1 MRQSIRRKALKKKYK
16 RIVAAMAG
24 AAVMSSAMLPM
35 VSAAAVQ
42 NALSPVAGETTTA
55 TEQAQQLPK
64 ETPAKDTTPTQTPVK
79 DKAPKKDENK
89 NEAKKPVPSNSP
101 VKAAREQAA
110 ARGYDTRGADFSLQS
125 STKTEATVRMRTDN
139 GKEYRI
145 KLKADSS
152 GDWKIQQI
160 TQISDGGDRDHHSTS
175 NPVSIVKANAARYG
189 FDSYRD
195 SFTLLSKTANKAIVQ
210 VHHLGGQTFKVDL
223 ERSGSSWVITTI
235 RGIGNMNYP
244 ATYIPASMFTQ
255 RTVIAAPVVDPANQK
270 ILFQSK
276 DFKGWEWN
284 ERAYPTNMHF
294 GIFTRDPR
302 LGDSV
307 TLPEPLL
314 RSLSNI
320 NYNRQM
326 VLYANLGTVAYNG
339 YGIGIEKVSQSG
351 NSLFITVRTKS
362 PTLAGTSLTASK
374 VYDYV
379 PINRSAVDFTKPV
392 HVSFITPEGTALSW
406 YTFMPQS

>member
-1 MRQSIRRKALKKKYK
+1 MRQSTRRKALKKKYK

-35 VSAAAVQ
+35 VSAASVQ
-42 NALSPVAGETTTA
+42 NALTPAAGENTTA
-55 TEQAQQLPK
+55 ATEAQQTTANAPVTDTSTTEKPDRDKRPDSK
-64 ETPAKDTTPTQTPVK
+64 EE
-79 DKAPKKDENK
+79 APKP
-89 NEAKKPVPSNSP
+89 KPATSP

-110 ARGYDTRGADFSLQS
+110 SRGYDTRGADFSLQS
-125 STKTEATVRMRTDN
+125 STKTEATVIMRTDD

-152 GDWKIQQI
+152 GEWKVQQI
-160 TQISDGGDRDHHSTS
+160 TKISDRGDRDHTTA
-175 NPVSIVKANAARYG
+175 NPVTIVKANAARYG
-189 FDSYRD
+189 FDVYRD
-195 SFTLLSKTANKAIVQ
+195 SFTLLSKTTNKATVQ
-210 VHHLGGQTFKVDL
+210 VHHAGGQTFKVDL
-223 ERSGSSWVITTI
+223 ERNGSSWVITTI

-255 RTVIAAPVVDPANQK
+255 KTVIAAPVVDPSNQK
-270 ILFQSK
+270 VLFQTK
-276 DFKGWEWN
+276 DFSGWKWN
-284 ERAYPTNMHF
+284 ERDYPTNMHF

-307 TLPEPLL
+307 TLPDEVL
-314 RSLSNI
+314 RSLSSI

-326 VLYANLGTVAYNG
+326 VFYANLGTVAYNG

-362 PTLAGTSLTASK
+362 PTLTGASLTASK
-374 VYDYV
+374 LYDYV
-379 PINRSAVDFTKPV
+379 PINKNAVDFTKPV

>member
-1 MRQSIRRKALKKKYK
+1 MRQGTRRKALKKKYK

-35 VSAAAVQ
+35 VSAASVQ
-42 NALSPVAGETTTA
+42 NALNPAAGENATA
-55 TEQAQQLPK
+55 TTEAQQTSAKTPITDTNTTEKPDRNKRPDSKEEAQKPK
-64 ETPAKDTTPTQTPVK
+64 PTT
-79 DKAPKKDENK
+79 
-89 NEAKKPVPSNSP
+89 SP

-125 STKTEATVRMRTDN
+125 SNKTEATVIMRTDD

-145 KLKADSS
+145 KLKADSP
-152 GDWKIQQI
+152 GEWKIQQI
-160 TQISDGGDRDHHSTS
+160 TKISDRGDKDQTTA
-175 NPVSIVKANAARYG
+175 NPVTIVKANAARYG
-189 FDSYRD
+189 FDAYRD
-195 SFTLLSKTANKAIVQ
+195 SFTLLSKTTNKATVQ
-210 VHHLGGQTFKVDL
+210 VHHAGGQTFKVDL

-255 RTVIAAPVVDPANQK
+255 KTVIAAPVVDPSNQK
-270 ILFQSK
+270 VLFQTK
-276 DFKGWEWN
+276 DYSGWEWN

-307 TLPEPLL
+307 TLPDEVL
-314 RSLSNI
+314 RSLSDI
-320 NYNRQM
+320 NYSRQM
-326 VLYANLGTVAYNG
+326 VFYANLGTVAYNG

-362 PTLAGTSLTASK
+362 PTLTGASLTASK
-374 VYDYV
+374 LYDYV
-379 PINRSAVDFTKPV
+379 PINKNAVDFTKPV

>member
-1 MRQSIRRKALKKKYK
+1 MRQRMRNKAIKKKYK
-16 RIVAAMAG
+16 RIVAAVAG
-24 AAVMSSAMLPM
+24 AAVMSAAMLPT

-42 NALSPVAGETTTA
+42 TALTPTAGENTA
-55 TEQAQQLPK
+55 TTEQAQPLQPTKTPAK
-64 ETPAKDTTPTQTPVK
+64 ETPVK
-79 DKAPKKDENK
+79 ETASKKDVPK
-89 NEAKKPVPSNSP
+89 NEAKKPIPNNSP

-110 ARGYDTRGADFSLQS
+110 ARGYDTRGANFSLQS
-125 STKTEATVRMRTDN
+125 STNSEATVLMRTDS

-152 GDWKIQQI
+152 GEWKIQQI
-160 TQISDGGDRDHHSTS
+160 TQIKDDDDRDNNSTS

-189 FDSYRD
+189 FDASHD
-195 SFTLLSKTANKAIVQ
+195 TFTLLSKTANKATVQ
-210 VHHLGGQTFKVDL
+210 VHHMGGQTFKIDL
-223 ERSGSSWVITTI
+223 DRSGTSWVITTI

-255 RTVIAAPVVDPANQK
+255 KTVIAAPVVDPSNQK
-270 ILFQSK
+270 VLFQTK
-276 DFKGWEWN
+276 DYSGWEWN

-302 LGDSV
+302 LSDTASS
-307 TLPEPLL
+307 LPEPVL
-314 RSLSNI
+314 RSLANI
-320 NYNRQM
+320 NYTRQM
-326 VLYANLGTVAYNG
+326 VFYANLGTVAYNG

-362 PTLAGTSLTASK
+362 PALTGTALTASK
-374 VYDYV
+374 TYDYV
-379 PINRSAVDFTKPV
+379 PINRSVVDFTKPV

-406 YTFMPQS
+406 YTFMPQG